1 MPFDQLNFSQQI
13 KLIGERLKVFNTRSH
28 PGLDK
33 PKKNICKNVW
43 VSKLNLE
50 CSIIIKIFM
59 KIILQYN

>member
-1 MPFDQLNFSQQI
+1 MEKVHF
-13 KLIGERLKVFNTRSH
+13 KLSERLKVFNTRSH

-50 CSIIIKIFM
+50 YSIIIKNVM
-59 KIILQYN
+59 EIITVELNRLAVI